1 MHPKLFIRADVT
13 TAIGI
18 GHIMRC
24 IALAQAWQEKG
35 GSVTFLSHCENEV
48 LRQQILREGFGLI
61 SIDRPHPA
69 PEDLKQA
76 ISLLQDSRSDGDNL
90 WFVLDG
96 YHFGPEYNQNLNA
109 EQLIYS
115 CEPYTR
121 LLLGTRYGLLRS
133 EFLSWIDYKRE
144 IPEVAQ
150 KLLVTLGGAD
160 PSNQTLTIVRAIQQ
174 LELERL
180 ETIVLIGPA
189 NPYVQTLQSVI
200 KQSKFPIQLISNP
213 DNIPELM
220 AWADLAISAS
230 GSTVMEMLFM
240 GLPALVIILAENQK
254 TVAEALAETDVA
266 VNLGWYQ
273 DLSAAQIAREMTELV
288 EATDVRSEMSQRGRH
303 LVDGKGAERVLA
315 KLLTA

>member
-1 MHPKLFIRADVT
+1 
-13 TAIGI
+13 
-18 GHIMRC
+18 
-24 IALAQAWQEKG
+24 
-35 GSVTFLSHCENEV
+35 
-48 LRQQILREGFGLI
+48 
-61 SIDRPHPA
+61 
-69 PEDLKQA
+69 
-76 ISLLQDSRSDGDNL
+76 
-90 WFVLDG
+90 VLDG
-96 YHFGPEYNQNLNA
+96 YHFGPEYQESIREAENKLLVIDDYNHLPHYHADVLLNQNLNA

>member
-1 MHPKLFIRADVT
+1 MARKGRLCDLFEPLRKRS
-13 TAIGI
+13 TAAANPTGRI
-18 GHIMRC
+18 
-24 IALAQAWQEKG
+24 
-35 GSVTFLSHCENEV
+35 
-48 LRQQILREGFGLI
+48 
-61 SIDRPHPA
+61 

-96 YHFGPEYNQNLNA
+96 YHFGPEYQESIREAENKLLVIDDYNHLPHYHADVLLNQNLNA